1 MQGSRLLRWPGVVIC
16 IHQPYRGICFPEYR
30 ADGMSGWND
39 PSVSE
44 HDQTPLHLQSPGHGW
59 VEGGEDPAV
68 VHSGVI
74 EPCFHVCLCRSED
87 SFKQYFSEMPWL
99 AVPYTDEARRSRLN
113 RLYGI
118 QGRHS
123 HATALPGPAHPAH
136 HVFGFAFR
144 GKRPFYFH
152 ECSPPLPASK

>member
-1 MQGSRLLRWPGVVIC
+1 MQGSKLLRWPSIVVC
-16 IHQPYRGICFPEYR
+16 IHQPYGGICFPTYTR
-30 ADGMSGWND
+30 VDGMA

-44 HDQTPLHLQSPGHGW
+44 HDQTPLHLQSPGHGV

-68 VHSGVI
+68 VHSGVT

-123 HATALPGPAHPAH
+123 HPTALLGNLLPRAH
-136 HVFGFAFR
+136 HVFGFPLG
-144 GKRPFYFH
+144 GKRTFSFP
-152 ECSPPLPASK
+152 